1 MNRRDFLA
9 RSSLALIAAACRELP
24 LIAQQPATSF
34 QDLRRGVGL
43 FNGEGGTIGWL
54 VARDGVVVVDSQM
67 PRSAQACLEG
77 LKQRS
82 QRGIDVLINTHHHGD
97 HTAGNQTFRPAVK
110 SIVAHANCDKLYRQT
125 SATQK
130 NEAQQAYPDR
140 TFTDMWSQTI
150 GDETVSARHY
160 GPAHTGGD
168 VVVTFERANVVHMG
182 DLMFNRVHPFI
193 DRPGG
198 ASIANWIKTLD
209 AVPAQHA
216 ADTIYIFGHGKQ
228 GLPPSGTREAL
239 ANFRNY
245 LDAALQHARRELK
258 AGRSKEETQKSI
270 AALPGFEDYA
280 SPIPLLSL
288 TGVLGVAYDE
298 AKG

>member
-1 MNRRDFLA
+1 MNRRVFLSTSTMA
-9 RSSLALIAAACRELP
+9 LTAAMTELRLLAQAP
-24 LIAQQPATSF
+24 TSF

-43 FNGEGGTIGWL
+43 FNGDGGTIGWL
-54 VARDGVVVVDSQM
+54 VSPDGIVVVDSQM
-67 PRSAQACLEG
+67 PTSAQACLDG

-82 QRGIDVLINTHHHGD
+82 RRTIDLLINTHHHGD

-110 SIVAHANCDKLYRQT
+110 QIVAHATCDKLHRQT
-125 SATQK
+125 AAAQK
-130 NEAQQAYPDR
+130 AEAAQAYADR
-140 TFTDMWSQTI
+140 TFADTWSGGI
-150 GDETVSARHY
+150 GDEKISARHY

-168 VVVTFERANVVHMG
+168 IVVTFERANVVHMG

-193 DRPGG
+193 DRPAG

-209 AVPAQHA
+209 AVPRQHD
-216 ADTIYIFGHGKQ
+216 ADTIYIFGHAKPGAA
-228 GLPPSGTREAL
+228 PSGSREAL
-239 ANFRNY
+239 ANLRSY
-245 LDAALQHARRELK
+245 LEAALAHARRQID

-288 TGVLGVAYDE
+288 SGVLGVAYDE
-298 AKG
+298 LRG